1 MSSALES
8 VQQQLVTQLN
18 THSPLMG
25 LISGIFDGPP
35 PRADFPYIALATGA
49 SLDWSHKG
57 GVGRELSLALT
68 VHDDG
73 ETAAR
78 VHRVMALV
86 EEGLV
91 APSGAAP
98 AEWRFTGVHMHRA
111 RVAVRLQKDLG
122 VNIAGAALALQ
133 LLEELDSLRARLHAL
148 EGADR

>member
-18 THSPLMG
+18 AHAALVN

-78 VHRVMALV
+78 VHRVIALV
-86 EEGLV
+86 EEALEPGLDDPV
-91 APSGAAP
+91 GWQIVTFDFRRTRILRRATSPWSGLL
-98 AEWRFTGVHMHRA
+98 EYRA
-111 RVAVRLQKDLG
+111 RVLRL
-122 VNIAGAALALQ
+122 
-133 LLEELDSLRARLHAL
+133 
-148 EGADR
+148 

>member
-8 VQQQLVTQLN
+8 VQQALVTQL
-18 THSPLMG
+18 TSHGPLID

-73 ETAAR
+73 QTAAR
-78 VHRVMALV
+78 LHRVMALV
-86 EEGLV
+86 EEALEPGLGDPDGWQIVTFDFRRTRVLRSAVSPWSGLV
-91 APSGAAP
+91 
-98 AEWRFTGVHMHRA
+98 EYRA
-111 RVAVRLQKDLG
+111 RVLK
-122 VNIAGAALALQ
+122 N
-133 LLEELDSLRARLHAL
+133 
-148 EGADR
+148 

>member
-1 MSSALES
+1 MSSALEA
-8 VQQQLVTQLN
+8 VQRQLVTQLN
-18 THSPLMG
+18 GHVPLMD

-68 VHDDG
+68 LYDDG

-86 EEGLV
+86 EEALEAGLDDPVGWQIVTFDFRRTRILRSAVSPWSGLV
-91 APSGAAP
+91 
-98 AEWRFTGVHMHRA
+98 EYRA
-111 RVAVRLQKDLG
+111 KVLKV
-122 VNIAGAALALQ
+122 
-133 LLEELDSLRARLHAL
+133 
-148 EGADR
+148 

>member
-1 MSSALES
+1 MSSALEA

-18 THSPLMG
+18 GHGPLMD

-35 PRADFPYIALATGA
+35 PRAEFPYIALATGA

-78 VHRVMALV
+78 LHRVMALV
-86 EEGLV
+86 EEALEPGLDDPASWQIVTFDFRRTRVLRSAVSPWSGLV
-91 APSGAAP
+91 
-98 AEWRFTGVHMHRA
+98 EYRA
-111 RVAVRLQKDLG
+111 RV
-122 VNIAGAALALQ
+122 
-133 LLEELDSLRARLHAL
+133 LRT
-148 EGADR
+148 